1 MKKLLILFAVASL
14 ILASCNSVPP
24 KNDGGGTNDI
34 PHVDAGPSDIGSDR
48 IEIAILSDQYSAWA
62 NWTDDERVTQGIV
75 NPDTVSHTYP
85 RKHLPLYKIDSAR
98 DLEKFIEDYGEVFA
112 LDYRFGG
119 NLGAGF
125 KAATDHCDVDFFS
138 DKFLLVAYM
147 EAPSGS
153 FRYGA
158 RNIIIDDGAL
168 TLEIEQTN
176 DPEAHT
182 DDMSGWLVTAE
193 VIRADATTNCTSY
206 DAVYVGVKGRAEH
219 HEGINNPE
227 LSEPPALT
235 VITPDASVKACM
247 GTSSWFYPADDG
259 TNAAVMY
266 DSNHPTSKEFI
277 DAMPLLSNDKYYDV
291 TGGAYAKLAFDFNRM
306 PELSIKRWEI
316 FDLNGQDNISAE
328 PEQVEVFDDICFHIN
343 QDGNFVYE
351 VTAVWD
357 TSADGCGGN
366 VTYVF
371 CIGSTK

>member
-85 RKHLPLYKIDSAR
+85 RKHLPLYRIDST
-98 DLEKFIEDYGEVFA
+98 DELEKFIEDYGDVFSMNYKY
-112 LDYRFGG
+112 DE
-119 NLGAGF
+119 NEGF
-125 KAATDHCDVDFFS
+125 AAATAHCDVEFFA
-138 DKFLLVAYM
+138 DKFLLVAYV

-158 RNIIIDDGAL
+158 RNITIDDGAL

-193 VIRADATTNCTSY
+193 VIRASVTTDCTSF
-206 DAVYVGVKGRAEH
+206 DAVYVGVKGRED
-219 HEGINNPE
+219 EPVVPRIM
-227 LSEPPALT
+227 SEPPTLA
-235 VITPDASVKACM
+235 VITPDGSIKASM
-247 GTSSWFYPADDG
+247 GTSSWFYPAGDG
-259 TNAAVMY
+259 TEAAVMY

-277 DAMPLLSNDKYYDV
+277 DVMPRLSNDKYYDV
-291 TGGAYAKLAFDFNRM
+291 TGGVYAKLAFDFNRA
-306 PELSIKRWEI
+306 PDITIKRWRLVET
-316 FDLNGQDNISAE
+316 DGQDNVFSE
-328 PEQVEVFDDICFHIN
+328 PEQIEIIDGTMFQIN
-343 QDGNFVYE
+343 QDGSCVYE
-351 VTAVWD
+351 VTAIWD
-357 TSADGCGGN
+357 TSIDGLGGN

-371 CIGSTK
+371 SIGPTK

>member
-34 PHVDAGPSDIGSDR
+34 PQLDAGPSDIGSDR

-85 RKHLPLYKIDSAR
+85 RKHLPLYKIDSVEE
-98 DLEKFIEDYGEVFA
+98 LERFVADYGGVFSMEYKY
-112 LDYRFGG
+112 DE
-119 NLGAGF
+119 NEGF
-125 KAATDHCDVDFFS
+125 AAATAHCDTEFFA
-138 DKFLLVAYM
+138 DKLLLVAYV

-168 TLEIEQTN
+168 TLEVEQTN

-193 VIRADATTNCTSY
+193 VIRADVTTNCTSY
-206 DAVYVGVKGRAEH
+206 DAVYVGIKGREEH
-219 HEGINNPE
+219 NEGINNPE
-227 LSEPPALT
+227 LREPPALT
-235 VITPDASVKACM
+235 VITPDASIKACM

>member
-1 MKKLLILFAVASL
+1 MKKLLILFAVVSL
-14 ILASCNSVPP
+14 LLASCNTAPP
-24 KNDGGGTNDI
+24 RNDGEGTNDI
-34 PHVDAGPSDIGSDR
+34 PQLDVGPADIGNDQ

-85 RKHLPLYKIDSAR
+85 RKHLPLYKIDSVEE
-98 DLEKFIEDYGEVFA
+98 LERFVADYGDVFSMEYKY
-112 LDYRFGG
+112 DE
-119 NLGAGF
+119 NEGF
-125 KAATDHCDVDFFS
+125 AAATTHCDTEFFA
-138 DKFLLVAYM
+138 DKLLLVAYV

-206 DAVYVGVKGRAEH
+206 DAVYVGVKGREEY
-219 HEGINNPE
+219 HEGINNSE

-235 VITPDASVKACM
+235 VITPDASIKACM

-316 FDLNGQDNISAE
+316 VDMNGQDNISAE
-328 PEQVEVFDDICFHIN
+328 PEQVEVFYGICFHIN

-357 TSADGCGGN
+357 TAADGYGGN